1 MIPLPERLVLA
12 SHNPGKVKEIAD
24 LLAPLGL
31 TVLSAGGLGLPEPE
45 ESEPTFVGNAL
56 LKARAAALRAGLPA
70 LADDSG
76 LAVTA
81 LGGSPGIYS
90 ARWAGPNK
98 DFAAAMQRVQAELEA
113 KAAQDYSAQFICVLA
128 LAMPDGEEHVFEGIL
143 RGRLTFP
150 GRGVHGF
157 GYDPIF
163 VPEGETRTFG
173 EFPPAEKH
181 AISHRAIAFAKFLE
195 ALR

>member
-1 MIPLPERLVLA
+1 MISLPDRLVLA

-31 TVLSAGGLGLPEPE
+31 TVISAAALNLPEPE
-45 ESEPTFVGNAL
+45 ESEPTFVGNAV
-56 LKARAAALRAGLPA
+56 LKARAAAQAAGAAA

-76 LAVTA
+76 LEV
-81 LGGSPGIYS
+81 LGLDGAPGIYS

-98 DFAAAMQRVQAELEA
+98 DFTAAMARIEQEL
-113 KAAQDYSAQFICVLA
+113 AARGGGDDRARFVCVLA
-128 LAMPDGEEHVFEGIL
+128 LALPDGAVHVFEGEVT
-143 RGRLTFP
+143 GRVTFP
-150 GRGVHGF
+150 PRGQRGF

-173 EFPPAEKH
+173 EFDPAEKH
-181 AISHRAIAFAKFLE
+181 AVSHRAKAFAKFLD
-195 ALR
+195 ALA